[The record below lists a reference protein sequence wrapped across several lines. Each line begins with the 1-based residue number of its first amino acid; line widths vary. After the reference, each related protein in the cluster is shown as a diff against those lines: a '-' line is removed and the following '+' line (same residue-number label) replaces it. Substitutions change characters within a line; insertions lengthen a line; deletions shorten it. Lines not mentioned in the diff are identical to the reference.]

1 MERTPKTQDVM
12 GWKVAAS
19 LFLIAT
25 GAGSY
30 LAGFLFG
37 LMDPAGS
44 GALSKLTVILGGPFV
59 LVGGCLLLCDMGQRS
74 KFYHMVSRPGS
85 SWMSRGAF
93 FVILF
98 LIFNLIHLFVGIW
111 PAATLLNSP
120 AVYFMVRIIA
130 SVLALLTLMYTGFVL
145 GVVKA
150 IPFWSSAF
158 LAWLFLFSGLS
169 TGAMTA
175 SLVFSIVKLAGGE
188 GTVQHLTNLARFNF
202 FSLILE
208 AIVLGTYL
216 NVMKSRAPGSVKT
229 LTRGKLA
236 KAFWGGV
243 VVAALIVPFVV
254 EALKSFIAVSPASLL
269 VLALIGGIMGLIG
282 GYMLRH
288 VVVYGGTRIPLNV
301 QGQDVAPPPE
311 KYETKVI
318 DSDYQSFQKA

>member
-1 MERTPKTQDVM
+1 MEKTPKTQDVL

-37 LMDPAGS
+37 LMDTAGS
-44 GALSKLTVILGGPFV
+44 AELSKLAVILGAPFV
-59 LVGGCLLLCDMGQRS
+59 LVGACLLLCDMGQKS

-93 FVILF
+93 FLILF
-98 LIFNLIHLFVGIW
+98 VLFNLIHLSAGMG
-111 PAATLLNSP
+111 PAAVLLTSP
-120 AVYFMVRIIA
+120 AVYFTVRIIA
-130 SVLALLTLMYTGFVL
+130 SLFALLTLIYTGFVL
-145 GVVKA
+145 GVIKA

-169 TGAMTA
+169 TGAMTV

-202 FSLILE
+202 FLIILE
-208 AIVLGTYL
+208 AIVLGIYL
-216 NVMKSRAPGSVKT
+216 NVMKSRAAGSVKT
-229 LTRGKLA
+229 LTRGKLS

-243 VVAALIVPFVV
+243 VVAALFVPFVV
-254 EALKSFIAVSPASLL
+254 EALKSFIPTGPASLL
-269 VLALIGGIMGLIG
+269 VLALIGGITGLIG

-301 QGQDVAPPPE
+301 QGQKVAPPPE

-318 DSDYQSFQKA
+318 DSAYQSFQKA

>member
-1 MERTPKTQDVM
+1 MEKTPKTQDVM

-44 GALSKLTVILGGPFV
+44 AALSTLTVILGAPFV
-59 LVGGCLLLCDMGQRS
+59 IVGGGLLLCDMGQKS

-85 SWMSRGAF
+85 SWMSRGTF
-93 FVILF
+93 FLILF
-98 LIFNLIHLFVGIW
+98 VLFNLIHLFAGSG
-111 PAATLLNSP
+111 PAAVLLTSP
-120 AVYFMVRIIA
+120 AVYFTIRILA
-130 SVLALLTLMYTGFVL
+130 SVLALLTLVYTGFVL

-169 TGAMTA
+169 TGSMAA
-175 SLVFSIVKLAGGE
+175 SLVFSMVKLAGGG
-188 GTVQHLTNLARFNF
+188 GTVQHLIHLARFNF
-202 FSLILE
+202 FFIILE
-208 AIVLGTYL
+208 AIVLATYL
-216 NVMKSRAPGSVKT
+216 NVMKSRSPGSVRT

-236 KAFWGGV
+236 GVFWGGV
-243 VVAALIVPFVV
+243 VVAALIVPCII
-254 EALKSFIAVSPASLL
+254 EALKSFVMTGPASLL
-269 VLALIGGIMGLIG
+269 VLTLIGGIIGLIG

-288 VVVYGGTRIPLNV
+288 VIVYGGTRIPLNV
-301 QGQDVAPPPE
+301 QGQSVAPPPE

-318 DSDYQSFQKA
+318 DAAYQSFQKA

>member
-1 MERTPKTQDVM
+1 MEKTPKTQDVM

-44 GALSKLTVILGGPFV
+44 AALSKLTVILGAPFV
-59 LVGGCLLLCDMGQRS
+59 IVGGGLLLCDMGQKS

-85 SWMSRGAF
+85 SWMSRGTF
-93 FVILF
+93 FLTLF
-98 LIFNLIHLFVGIW
+98 VLFNLLHLFAGTG
-111 PAATLLNSP
+111 PAATLLTSP
-120 AVYFMVRIIA
+120 GLYFTIRIIT
-130 SVLALLTLMYTGFVL
+130 SVLALLTLVYTGFVL

-150 IPFWSSAF
+150 VPFWSSAF

-169 TGAMTA
+169 TGAMAA

-188 GTVQHLTNLARFNF
+188 GTVQHLTSLARFTSF
-202 FSLILE
+202 LIILE
-208 AIVLGTYL
+208 AIVLGIYL
-216 NVMKSRAPGSVKT
+216 KVMKHRSPGSVKT

-236 KAFWGGV
+236 RVFWGGV
-243 VVAALIVPFVV
+243 VGAAVIVPFVIEV
-254 EALKSFIAVSPASLL
+254 LKSFVTTGPASLL
-269 VLALIGGIMGLIG
+269 VLTLIGGITGLTG

-301 QGQDVAPPPE
+301 QGQSVAPPPE

-318 DSDYQSFQKA
+318 DSAYQSFQKA